1 MPVGK
6 SDKGFSAQPR
16 EAYFGMQ
23 TSLNMIDWW
32 HEEIGSEKFEHSGL
46 LNTYILLPNLVYGLS
61 EKLNLAFNVS
71 FGARIMRW
79 HSTEESIHHR
89 NESTLSSFRNAAGSI
104 LGDSRILLRYL
115 VNESGS
121 ELGKRFY
128 LGTGIVI
135 PGNSVLTSD
144 PFFLDGEL
152 YKSHR
157 HFSLSSGAYK
167 GIIEGQLFLKRN
179 LNPVFLGGFIVLEH
193 PFSESKYGYLP
204 STMTTISLSSS
215 FMRYDKLM
223 SSYDF
228 GLMFAHSSSAKWND
242 TLEPNSNSFAI
253 IPSVGF
259 LFNTNFGAVSM
270 NIQRPFMVYGVLAVN
285 EGDLNQRS
293 NVWQLSLAL
302 RLKSQSKE
310 K

>member
-16 EAYFGMQ
+16 ETYFGIQ
-23 TSLNMIDWW
+23 SSINIIDWW
-32 HEEIGSEKFEHSGL
+32 HEEIGPESFEHSGL
-46 LNTYILLPNLVYGLS
+46 LNTYILLPNLVYGIS
-61 EKLNLAFNVS
+61 EKLNLSFNVVL
-71 FGARIMRW
+71 GARFMYW
-79 HSTEESIHHR
+79 HSSEVSIHHR
-89 NESTLSSFRNAAGSI
+89 NESSLSNFRNALGSV
-104 LGDSRILLRYL
+104 LGDSRIIIRYL
-115 VNESGS
+115 INESGS

-144 PFFLDGEL
+144 PFFLDGDL

-167 GIIEGQLFLKRN
+167 GIFEGQLFLKRN
-179 LNPVFLGGFIVLEH
+179 VNPVFLGGFIVVEH

-215 FMRYDKLM
+215 FMRYDQLM

-228 GLMFAHSSSAKWND
+228 GLMFAHSSMAKWND
-242 TLEPNSNSFAI
+242 IHEPNSNSFAV
-253 IPSVGF
+253 IPSIGY
-259 LFNTNFGAVSM
+259 LFNTNFGAVSI
-270 NIQRPFMVYGVLAVN
+270 NIQKPFMLYGAFSIN

-293 NVWQLSLAL
+293 NIWQLSLAL